1 MPDWRLCGK
10 SLPKDEIQFFVQVS
24 IITIVVF
31 VSLYN
36 LTIHAASRDLWIS
49 LLCSSLGYI
58 LPNPTLTKHEPLRNL
73 NKHRESGHLPE
84 ESGE

>member
-10 SLPKDEIQFFVQVS
+10 SLPKDEIQFFAQVG
-24 IITIVVF
+24 IISIVVL

-36 LTIHAASRDLWIS
+36 LTIHATSRDLWIS

-58 LPNPTLTKHEPLRNL
+58 LPNPTLTKHESLRNL
-73 NKHRESGHLPE
+73 DKHGESAHLPE
-84 ESGE
+84 ESRE